1 MLKNKK
7 FIIGGI
13 IVLAAIGFLSVRA
26 FAGSATYYYDVA
38 ELAQK
43 GSTVYGQSVK
53 VRGFVDEGSVV
64 KDVQGATLNF
74 SLADESRA
82 NKIPVSYQG
91 VVPDTFK
98 EGAELVCEG
107 SLDKDGVFRATVL
120 MPKCPS
126 KYTPASPTQSG

>member
-38 ELAQK
+38 ELSQK
-43 GSTVYGQSVK
+43 GSTVYGQTVK

-64 KDVQGATLNF
+64 KQAQGATLDF
-74 SLADESRA
+74 TLADDSRT
-82 NKIPVSYQG
+82 NKVPVVYQG
-91 VVPDTFK
+91 VVPDTVK

-107 SLDKDGVFRATVL
+107 SLSKDGVFQATVL

-126 KYTPASPTQSG
+126 KYTPAPGQSG

>member
-26 FAGSATYYYDVA
+26 FAGSATYYYGVD

-43 GSTVYGQSVK
+43 SATVYGETVK
-53 VRGFVDEGSVV
+53 VRGFIDEGSVV
-64 KDVQGATLNF
+64 KQAEGATLNF
-74 SLADESRA
+74 ALADESRA
-82 NKIPVSYQG
+82 NKIPVTYRG

-98 EGAELVCEG
+98 EGSELVCEG
-107 SLDKDGVFRATVL
+107 SLSKDGVFRATVL

-126 KYTPASPTQSG
+126 KYTPAPGQSG